1 MPAPGPRKVVTE
13 LVVQIRVMPGPIV
26 GTPGG
31 VELAILEFHLRQTV
45 QSVVP
50 GEETAGI
57 PTGRLGIDALRG
69 RRNGVPVNA
78 KANFVEHGG
87 RNRFA
92 QFDYRSP
99 RWVGEDVADCR
110 VGVTTPERGE
120 AALRHL
126 VVDVASHQVEL

>member
-31 VELAILEFHLRQTV
+31 VELAILKFDLRQAV

-50 GEETAGI
+50 GIESAGI
-57 PTGRLGIDALRG
+57 PTGRLGIDALRSG
-69 RRNGVPVNA
+69 RNGVAVYA
-78 KANFVEHGG
+78 KANFIQHGG

-92 QFDYRSP
+92 QFDYSSP
-99 RWVGEDVADCR
+99 
-110 VGVTTPERGE
+110 
-120 AALRHL
+120 
-126 VVDVASHQVEL
+126 